1 MKYILILVLLTFSIC
16 EDDKKKAVGSW
27 EKHSFNENSLEIE
40 QSFRQAAKDYCK
52 THDVE
57 PDDLIRLTVYS
68 QLVNGVNYKI
78 TFMDPN
84 SEYPTIEEYRIYK
97 ARGNKPE
104 DYKVEENTKYENTE
118 GVISF
123 NDPNFSLL
131 ENQLY
136 KYLKETK
143 EELDF
148 ISYVYPLENDFTKF
162 YIINAQTKDGEHQ
175 YVACQDKSDS
185 KFDSFDKIK

>member
-1 MKYILILVLLTFSIC
+1 MKYILILVLLAFSIC

-27 EKHSFNENSLEIE
+27 EKHSFNENSIEID

-78 TFMDPN
+78 TFMDPS

-104 DYKVEENTKYENTE
+104 DYKAVYDEHKDEIPVTTFYFEKDSSGYY
-118 GVISF
+118 G
-123 NDPNFSLL
+123 
-131 ENQLY
+131 
-136 KYLKETK
+136 LKKVETK
-143 EELDF
+143 
-148 ISYVYPLENDFTKF
+148 
-162 YIINAQTKDGEHQ
+162 
-175 YVACQDKSDS
+175 
-185 KFDSFDKIK
+185 